1 MAQMQKCCDQV
12 LTRDI
17 LASPNHI
24 LVATDMVDLDCLL
37 PHATAQAKASHS
49 KVTIVHAIYPLYV
62 ASLETA
68 VVPSDYEAALV
79 RDVRRKLGDAVHQ
92 MAAEGIHCDL
102 TVKIG
107 GAGEVIREEFSRT
120 HSSRLIMG
128 THGRGKLRQFAL
140 GSVAHELIT
149 KVGVPI
155 FVVGP
160 HARDSAK
167 YASPRRIL
175 HPVSF
180 VGGYRENCKL
190 ALDLATTY
198 GAELTLLHVLEQSEV
213 ESTNP
218 DRSITWARNTLGQ
231 FIAELPENTTAVHTK
246 VLFGQVAAEILKTA
260 SEINADWIVLST
272 DEGSQSGFFKETR
285 AFEVLANAHC
295 PVLTL
300 GR

>member
-1 MAQMQKCCDQV
+1 MLKSCDQV

-17 LASPNHI
+17 LASPMHI
-24 LVATDMVDLDCLL
+24 LVATDLVDLDCFL
-37 PHATAQAKASHS
+37 PHVIAQAKASSS

-68 VVPSDYEAALV
+68 VVPSDYEATLV
-79 RDVRRKLGDAVHQ
+79 RDVRRKLEDAVHQ
-92 MAAEGIHCDL
+92 MTSEGIHCDV
-102 TVKIG
+102 TVRTG
-107 GAGEVIREEFSRT
+107 GTGEVIREELRRS

-140 GSVAHELIT
+140 GSIAHELIT

-160 HARDSAK
+160 HARDGAK
-167 YASPRRIL
+167 HASPRRIL

-190 ALDLATTY
+190 ALDIATTY
-198 GAELTLLHVLEQSEV
+198 GAELTLLHVLEKSEE

-218 DRSITWARNTLGQ
+218 DRAITWARNTLVQ
-231 FIAELPENTTAVHTK
+231 FIAEIPDNTTAVHTK
-246 VLFGQVAAEILKTA
+246 VLFGQVAAEIVKTA
-260 SEINADWIVLST
+260 SEIDADWIVLST